1 MAALQRIETPR
12 LILRR
17 WLRSD
22 REPFAAMNADPE
34 VMRYFPAALDR
45 STSDG
50 LADRLDAGFD
60 LHGHGRW
67 ALERRDTGEFI
78 GFTGLGPM
86 PPDVPGSGGMEI
98 GWRVARAHWRQG
110 FAIEAA
116 TAALDAAFAPD
127 AASASDPDAAPAA
140 LLEVNSITA
149 VINEPSRAVMR
160 RLGMRHVDDFAH
172 PVVPEGSPIRAHVRY
187 VLTRDEWMRSRVKTP
202 RSDVPPRVRARG

>member
-1 MAALQRIETPR
+1 MS
-12 LILRR
+12 
-17 WLRSD
+17 SD

-50 LADRLDAGFD
+50 LAERLDAGFD

-110 FAIEAA
+110 FAFEAA
-116 TAALDAAFAPD
+116 TAALDAAFASDPASAADRD
-127 AASASDPDAAPAA
+127 AASAA

-172 PVVPEGSPIRAHVRY
+172 PVVPDGSPIRAHVRY
-187 VLTRDEWMRSRVKTP
+187 VLTRDEW
-202 RSDVPPRVRARG
+202 VR

>member
-1 MAALQRIETPR
+1 MP
-12 LILRR
+12 
-17 WLRSD
+17 SD

-34 VMRYFPAALDR
+34 VRRYFPSVLDR
-45 STSDG
+45 AQSDVS
-50 LADRLDAGFD
+50 AAQIDAGFD
-60 LHGHGRW
+60 VNGHGRW

-86 PPDVPGSGGMEI
+86 PEDVPGSGGMEI

-127 AASASDPDAAPAA
+127 AAFP

-172 PVVPEGSPIRAHVRY
+172 PVVPEGSPIRPHVRY
-187 VLTRDEWMRSRVKTP
+187 VLTRDEWMRSRP
-202 RSDVPPRVRARG
+202 AS

>member
-17 WLRSD
+17 WMSAD
-22 REPFAAMNADPE
+22 REPFAAMNADAE
-34 VMRYFPAALDR
+34 VMRYFPSALDR
-45 STSDG
+45 QASDG
-50 LADRLDAGFD
+50 LADRLDAGFE

-78 GFTGLGPM
+78 GFTGIGPM
-86 PPDVPGSGGMEI
+86 PADVPGSGGMEI

-110 FAIEAA
+110 FALEAA

-127 AASASDPDAAPAA
+127 AASP

-187 VLTRDEWMRSRVKTP
+187 LLSRDEW
-202 RSDVPPRVRARG
+202 VR

>member
-1 MAALQRIETPR
+1 MS
-12 LILRR
+12 
-17 WLRSD
+17 SD

-34 VMRYFPAALDR
+34 VMRYFPSVLDA

-60 LHGHGRW
+60 LHAHGHGRW

-86 PPDVPGSGGMEI
+86 PADVPGSEGLEI

-116 TAALDAAFAPD
+116 TAALDFAFASGSLD
-127 AASASDPDAAPAA
+127 
-140 LLEVNSITA
+140 EVNSITA

-172 PVVPEGSPIRAHVRY
+172 PVVPEGSPIRPHVRY
-187 VLTRDEWMRSRVKTP
+187 VLTRDEWL
-202 RSDVPPRVRARG
+202 RARS